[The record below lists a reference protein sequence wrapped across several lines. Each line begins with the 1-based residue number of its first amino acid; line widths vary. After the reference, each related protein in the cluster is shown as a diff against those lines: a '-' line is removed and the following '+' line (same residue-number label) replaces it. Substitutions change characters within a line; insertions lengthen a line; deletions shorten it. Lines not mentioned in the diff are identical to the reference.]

1 MPDVEFTSPMD
12 GTAEASIE
20 PTVSTLRYAEGS
32 ALDTAV
38 PFAGVLAPPDR
49 VARGRQDER
58 LFFFFDPTGAAPLDL
73 SRGVRKVVAE
83 AYWSTVGSVTAALR
97 RAASLTNQYLFE
109 HNLNSEPSKRC
120 YGGLSCAVVRQNDL
134 FLLQAGPAWACV
146 LQADKLRFFPR
157 GEKLA
162 HLGIGPVADVR
173 LNHVFAVDGDTLL
186 MASPAL
192 LREAGKDGLLR
203 VLPRDEVSGIVAGL
217 GQLGA
222 KVDFTALVARWE
234 PAPTAAVSRSQKPRQ
249 ARGSE
254 ALSRVPAVS
263 SKRRESVEREPQTV
277 KKKAVKPKPAAEKR
291 VPVRERRIPKK
302 VLAVDAGK
310 KLRSGFRGVAHA
322 LEGVWHA
329 VAAVGAGA
337 IALGR
342 WMIGAAATTVR
353 SMLPGAG
360 QKALHRVPRRPAPE
374 ENRALLIALAVAIP
388 VLVIGIVTVAHL
400 SFAAESRVQG
410 LLQEA
415 REQIALAQAAGSDS
429 EEARDHWEE
438 ALRRIEM
445 AETLEPDDPSTQPLR
460 EQAQQA
466 LDQVDRIRRL
476 TLTQLVDFGSTNVE
490 RRLVLS
496 EHVLFVLDPRD
507 GWGARV
513 GLERVDEGIDSQNAL
528 VLVRTGQQVEGD
540 EVGQLVDC
548 AWAGREGGRQSSALL
563 ILERDGGLVSY
574 DPAWGSES
582 GSPQL
587 TRLQLSAAPAG
598 VPTAVGTYEGQFYVL
613 DSVEGGDQIW
623 RYRAQGNAYPQAPEP
638 YFATLPD
645 NGLRNAVD
653 MAIDGHIYLLY
664 DDETV
669 GKFLGGEGQPFEVRD
684 VPGGLVEVV
693 GLAVDPGGSG
703 AVYVAD
709 RGNDRVVEL
718 YPDGRFKAQ
727 FHADGAFAALEA
739 LAVSEG
745 SERLYVLDGGQLYVA
760 LLP

>member
-1 MPDVEFTSPMD
+1 MD
-12 GTAEASIE
+12 SAAEASIE
-20 PTVSTLRYAEGS
+20 PTVSTLRYVEGS

-58 LFFFFDPTGAAPLDL
+58 LFFFFDPTGAALLNL
-73 SRGVRKVVAE
+73 SRGVREVVAQ

-120 YGGLSCAVVRQNDL
+120 YGGLSCAVVRQDDL

-173 LNHVFAVDGDTLL
+173 LNHVFVADGDTLL

-222 KVDFTALVARWE
+222 EVDFTALVARWK
-234 PAPTAAVSRSQKPRQ
+234 PAPTAAVSKPQKPRPT
-249 ARGSE
+249 RGSE
-254 ALSRVPAVS
+254 VLSHVPVS
-263 SKRRESVEREPQTV
+263 SKRQESVEREHQTV
-277 KKKAVKPKPAAEKR
+277 KEKVAKPKPAAEKQA
-291 VPVRERRIPKK
+291 PVRERKIPRKM
-302 VLAVDAGK
+302 LAVDAGK

-322 LEGVWHA
+322 LEGGWHA

-342 WMIGAAATTVR
+342 WLIGVAATTIR
-353 SMLPGAG
+353 GMLPGAG
-360 QKALHRVPRRPAPE
+360 QKTHRRVPRRPPPE
-374 ENRALLIALAVAIP
+374 ENRTVLIALAVAIP

-400 SFAAESRVQG
+400 SFAAEFRVQG
-410 LLQEA
+410 VLKEA

-429 EEARDHWEE
+429 EKAREHWEE

-445 AETLEPDDPSTQPLR
+445 AETLQPDDPSTQPLR

-476 TLTQLVDFGSTNVE
+476 TLTRLVDFGSTNMD

-496 EHVLFVLDPRD
+496 DQALFVLDPRD

-513 GLERVDEGIDSQNAL
+513 GLESVDEGRDSQDAL

-574 DPAWGSES
+574 DPAWRSES

-587 TRLQLSAAPAG
+587 ARLQLSAAPVG

-613 DSVEGGDQIW
+613 DSAEGGGQIW
-623 RYRAQGNAYPQAPEP
+623 RYRPQGNAYSRAPEP
-638 YFATLPD
+638 YLATLPD

-653 MAIDGHIYLLY
+653 MAIDGHIYVLY
-664 DDETV
+664 DDGTV

-684 VPGGLVEVV
+684 VPGGLAEVA
-693 GLAVDPGGSG
+693 GFAVDPAGSG

-727 FHADGAFAALEA
+727 FRADAAFESLEA

-745 SERLYVLDGGQLYVA
+745 NERLYVLDGGQLYVA
-760 LLP
+760 PLP